1 MNKIAFTPGQAIS
14 GYTIKK
20 VSPLPEINAHLIE
33 LVHEKTKA
41 VHIHIANE
49 DKENTFGVFFR
60 TVPTDSTGVA
70 HILEHTVLCG
80 SEKIQGPGSFL
91 FHAQT
96 KPQYIHERIY
106 RIGLD
111 HVSVFHPE
119 YKRLFQSDECLS

>member
-1 MNKIAFTPGQAIS
+1 MNQTAFTPGQAIS
-14 GYTIKK
+14 GYRIQQ
-20 VSPLPEINAHLIE
+20 VSALPAINAHLIQ

-41 VHIHIANE
+41 VHIHIANG

-80 SEKIQGPGSFL
+80 SEKYKVRDPFF

-96 KPQYIHERIY
+96 KPVHLHECIHRI
-106 RIGLD
+106 RLD
-111 HVSVFHPE
+111 HVSLFHPE
-119 YKRLFQSDECLS
+119 